1 MKFTINTAEMTQDF
15 IDYNCKVQIV
25 FYKNKKVEIYPLSYI
40 IDEDDKNVLEIIKIR
55 DIADYSAIKSLKVY
69 QVLQNE
75 ILMNKSDKVEVNFK

>member
-1 MKFTINTAEMTQDF
+1 MKFTINTADMTQDF

-55 DIADYSAIKSLKVY
+55 DIADYGAIKRIKVY

-75 ILMNKSDKVEVNFK
+75 IMTKKSKKVEVTFK